1 MSSSAITSATN
12 NKESRFWNFS
22 IALYNKPQ
30 VTELCLELQDKYGAN
45 INLLL
50 WCLWLEH
57 QSIEL
62 SLQRLTAALVAI
74 QKWDMDYVQTLR
86 VLRRK
91 MKVEFAQD
99 INAVLHVREQIKSAE
114 LLAEKCEQEWLEKLS
129 NDWAES
135 QKNQLGLSLPNQS
148 SKENLTFYLDYLQV
162 PQAIIARARNMLCND
177 G

>member
-1 MSSSAITSATN
+1 MSPSAISSATN
-12 NKESRFWNFS
+12 SKESRFWNFS

-30 VTELCLELQDKYGAN
+30 VAELCLELQDQYGAN

-74 QKWDMDYVQTLR
+74 QKWDADYVQTLR
-86 VLRRK
+86 LLRRK

-99 INAVLHVREQIKSAE
+99 MNAVLHVREQIKLAE

-129 NDWAES
+129 NEWAQCQQS
-135 QKNQLGLSLPNQS
+135 HLGSLPDQPF
-148 SKENLTFYLDYLQV
+148 KENLTFYLNYLQV
-162 PQAIIARARNMLCND
+162 PQAVVTRARNMLRVL
-177 G
+177 